1 MNHNTDKA
9 QMTFLPCYTIN
20 DVEYLLK
27 MTEFVLYETFL
38 LAFAIAVFEAREGGE
53 QEMKRSSIQCRVDDS
68 RAHCRSSLCYVI

>member
-38 LAFAIAVFEAREGGE
+38 LAFAIAVFRLGREE
-53 QEMKRSSIQCRVDDS
+53 S
-68 RAHCRSSLCYVI
+68 RR